1 MELTIE
7 QTLQKAV
14 AAHKEGK
21 LQDAE
26 RMYQA
31 ILQSQPKHPHA
42 NHNQGVLAVSV
53 NKAGAALPLFKT
65 ALEAN
70 PKIEQFWLS
79 YIDALIKEKEFDNAK
94 RVLEEAKNRGVAE
107 GKLKVLETQLTTN
120 ALVNEP
126 KLAVQNKSLPL
137 SQSRKKLPDKKKRRN
152 KAKKQNLKA
161 KNPSQQQL
169 TCLLELYQNRRLSDA
184 EKLAISITQDFP
196 KHQFGWKVLG
206 AVLKQTGRINESL
219 IAMQKSV
226 QLSPEDAEAH
236 THLGATLQ
244 ELGKLDKAVASH
256 TQAIVTNPNYPDA
269 HYNLG
274 ITLLEQGRL
283 AEAAASYTQ
292 AIALKP
298 DFAEAHYNLGNT
310 LLELQRPDEAEASYK
325 QAIAVRPSYAEAYSN
340 LGNTL
345 LELERLSEAKASY
358 TQAITLKPDF
368 AEAHMNLGNTLK
380 KLRRLD
386 EAEASYTQAIA
397 VKPDFAEA
405 YSSLGI
411 ALQELGKLDEAKA
424 NYSKAIQ
431 LKPDLAIAHGNL
443 GKTLYELG
451 LRDSA
456 LMHFEKN
463 LQLLR
468 GIKPI
473 DLHHKSF
480 RQISNAKLDH
490 DIEQFEYIAS
500 SGYDIT
506 KFQELA
512 MLYRTIKS
520 EINHSSD
527 TDILPLTDKHQR
539 LLQDTYNRPIHILN
553 APALNESTMRDT
565 HDVNKITENY
575 FKHEFGLT
583 YVDDFLSAAALKSLR
598 EFLLGSTI
606 WYDLFHTGGYLGAYL
621 DEGLASPLVLQIA
634 DDLRERF
641 PQIFKKHQLTHLWA
655 YKYDSR
661 ASKKDN
667 TFKGINIHADM
678 AAINVNFWITPSSA
692 NFDPS
697 SGGLVVYNA
706 EAPIEWDFKTYNN
719 NEDKIR
725 KEILKSDGE
734 KTIVPYRENR
744 AVIFN
749 SNLFHETD
757 KIEFKEGY
765 ANRRINVT
773 ILFGRRES

>member
-292 AIALKP
+292 AIALQP

-345 LELERLSEAKASY
+345 LELERLSEAKASL
-358 TQAITLKPDF
+358 TQAILLKPDF
-368 AEAHMNLGNTLK
+368 PL
-380 KLRRLD
+380 
-386 EAEASYTQAIA
+386 
-397 VKPDFAEA
+397 
-405 YSSLGI
+405 
-411 ALQELGKLDEAKA
+411 
-424 NYSKAIQ
+424 
-431 LKPDLAIAHGNL
+431 AHGNL
-443 GKTLYELG
+443 ALTLNALG
-451 LRDSA
+451 MRESA
-456 LMHFEKN
+456 LAHFRIRLDLE
-463 LQLLR
+463 R
-468 GIKPI
+468 GSKLINSK
-473 DLHHKSF
+473 HKSF
-480 RQISNAKLDH
+480 TNTSKAKISH
-490 DIEQFEYIAS
+490 DIEQFEYLAN
-500 SGYDIT
+500 SGYDTT
-506 KFQELA
+506 KFSELA
-512 MLYRTIKS
+512 AVYRTVAS
-520 EINHSSD
+520 EINCASD
-527 TDILPLTDKHQR
+527 TEIVPLSDKHR
-539 LLQDTYNRPIHILN
+539 RILSGTYNRAFHILE
-553 APALNESTMRDT
+553 APLLDEPTVSKRLN
-565 HDVNKITENY
+565 VNKITNDY
-575 FKHEFGLT
+575 FSHDFGLT
-583 YVDDFLSAAALKSLR
+583 YIDEFLSPKTLTSLR
-598 EFLLGSTI
+598 NFLLGSTI
-606 WYDLFHTGGYLGAYL
+606 WFDFFYGNGYIGANL
-621 DEGLASPLVLQIA
+621 KDGLASPLILQIA
-634 DDLRERF
+634 EDLRVKL
-641 PQIFKKHQLTHLWA
+641 PKIFKHHKLTQLWA

-661 ASKKDN
+661 ARDKAA
-667 TFKGINIHADM
+667 FKGISVHADF
-678 AAINVNFWITPSSA
+678 AAINVNFWITPKSA
-692 NFDPS
+692 NLNKS
-697 SGGLVVYNA
+697 TGGLVVYNA
-706 EAPIEWDFKTYNN
+706 EAPQEWNFKTYNTD
-719 NEDKIR
+719 EKRIR
-725 KEILKSDGE
+725 EEISKNGGN
-734 KTIVPYRENR
+734 KKVIPYNENR

-757 KIEFKEGY
+757 SIDFKDGY
-765 ANRRINVT
+765 ENRRINVT
-773 ILFGRRES
+773 MLFGKRES